1 MLADLGSEGFF
12 DLRVE
17 AIGPIAKPP
26 ERCLV
31 DGLQFATGATM
42 GKDNIEVRLA
52 DQFEFR
58 ASNTKTG
65 EEVRYG
71 LCKALLKVIGQ
82 TTVDCAEDV
91 SRRLARQSFD
101 QIARAT

>member
-12 DLRVE
+12 DIRVE
-17 AIGPIAKPP
+17 ATGPIAKPP

-42 GKDNIEVRLA
+42 GKGNIEVRLA

-65 EEVRYG
+65 QEVHYD
-71 LCKALLKVIGQ
+71 LHETLLKIIGE
-82 TTVDCAEDV
+82 TTVDRAEDV
-91 SRRLARQSFD
+91 ARQ
-101 QIARAT
+101 IACLSLDRISRAT